1 MTPTELTAITAATKE
16 LSGMIK
22 GLFNWRNE
30 KAAQKKTET
39 KAALTSLILAATETR
54 QYLAD
59 TRKRGA
65 KRDPAREH
73 NLAALWVNAG
83 MDMTPVDAKLANR
96 YLLKADYWSDRQG
109 WTKAQKDEQLIQ
121 LDEVYRLGR
130 EALLGK

>member
-1 MTPTELTAITAATKE
+1 MTATELTAITAATKE

-65 KRDPAREH
+65 GACQ
-73 NLAALWVNAG
+73 AL
-83 MDMTPVDAKLANR
+83 
-96 YLLKADYWSDRQG
+96 
-109 WTKAQKDEQLIQ
+109 
-121 LDEVYRLGR
+121 
-130 EALLGK
+130 